1 MKKRLAPAVR
11 IVCLGL
17 VFLLWWWLLNG
28 TFSSELNLAIIAGGT
43 MLVIPAAW
51 LGRIMLDRQPTPER
65 AGWTTTFVHYMVGG
79 LLGAAIIRA
88 TVTHPEWAIWPL
100 PIPTGIGLILVILT
114 GAVTLLT
121 VVNLALKGLGA
132 PFAIALSRRLAVD
145 WMYAW
150 TLNPMVLAA
159 LAFLTSL
166 GIWYQSSLFV
176 LWVLLLFSPALLF
189 FVKVYEERELE
200 VRFGQG
206 YLDYKARTPFLF
218 PKKPRS

>member
-200 VRFGQG
+200 VRFGQS